1 MMYGDEHHKPVPI
14 NDVLLNYINKPMDT
28 QEIIAITIVLT
39 AIFSYINHRFIKWP
53 PTIGIMVLSLVSSLL
68 LVGFSNSKSVLSE
81 KVIQLA
87 TSVDFQEVLMNFMLS
102 FLLFAGAIH
111 IDASKL
117 KKQLIPV
124 IVLATV
130 GILIS
135 TVVVGYLVW
144 WLFGLFHEPVPL
156 IYCLL
161 FGALISP
168 TDPIAV
174 LGILKAA
181 KIPNSLELK
190 ISGESLFN
198 DGVAV
203 VVFVSLAEIARST
216 SGNFSLLA
224 ISGFFL
230 EEAVGG
236 LIFGAILGYIGYWA
250 LRSIDDYKVEV
261 LITLAIVMGGYFIA
275 GHLHVSGPLAM
286 VIAGLITGNKSRR
299 ESMSDVTRDYL
310 GKFWE
315 LIDEILNAVLF
326 LFIGLEMIIIR
337 VNPIIFIIGLISIFI
352 VLLARWVSVFLPVL
366 FLSFK
371 IKFEK
376 HAVTML
382 TWGGLRGGISVAL
395 ALSLSSM
402 MYRDQFVLITYI
414 IVVFSILVQGM
425 TIGKLAKWLK
435 V

>member
-1 MMYGDEHHKPVPI
+1 M
-14 NDVLLNYINKPMDT
+14 NT
-28 QEIIAITIVLT
+28 QEIIAITIILA
-39 AIFSYINHRFIKWP
+39 AIFAYINHRFIKWP
-53 PTIGIMVLSLVSSLL
+53 PTIGIMVLSLVSSIL
-68 LVGFSNSKSVLSE
+68 LVSLGNSRSLLSE
-81 KVIQLA
+81 KAVQLA
-87 TSVDFQEVLMNFMLS
+87 TSVDFHEVLMNFMLS

-111 IDASKL
+111 IDAGKL
-117 KKQLIPV
+117 RKERLPV

-135 TVVVGYLVW
+135 TFLIGGLVW
-144 WLFGLFHEPVPL
+144 YLFKLFEFPIPF

-174 LGILKAA
+174 LGILK
-181 KIPNSLELK
+181 KTNIPQSLELK

-203 VVFVSLAEIARST
+203 VVFVSLAQIARSA
-216 SGNFSLLA
+216 SGDFSALSITTL
-224 ISGFFL
+224 FL

-236 LIFGAILGYIGYWA
+236 LIFGLLLGYIGYLA

-275 GHLHVSGPLAM
+275 GRLHVSGPLAM
-286 VIAGLITGNKSRR
+286 VVAGIITGNKSKRDG
-299 ESMSDVTRDYL
+299 MSDQTRDYL

-326 LFIGLEMIIIR
+326 LFIGLEMLIIKIDQT
-337 VNPIIFIIGLISIFI
+337 IFLIGLITILI
-352 VLLARWVSVFLPVL
+352 VLFARWISVILPVY
-366 FLSFK
+366 FLK
-371 IKFEK
+371 YWITFEK
-376 HAVTML
+376 HAVIML

-395 ALSLSSM
+395 ALSLSPA
-402 MYRDQFVLITYI
+402 MYRDQFLLITYI

-425 TIGKLAKWLK
+425 TIGSLAKRLQDRM
-435 V
+435 